1 MHAHKSYVI
10 SLSSCI
16 VNWSVRST
24 SFITIFYS
32 CIIEVFS
39 AEEGIQMV
47 YLKTSILRVKYKK
60 HASNTASL
68 NVNLYIMLNR
78 FWENLVKNLFLIKKK
93 DKPNLEENNCS
104 KLISSS
110 FNWFYVVQEI
120 YQLNSILIL
129 LNCIICKNF
138 SSTEKYHI
146 RIRTREL
153 HGQSYFITKS

>member
-1 MHAHKSYVI
+1 MQLLKSVNGTANKDVNYKWQNLYRNIITSVMWTWKLNWWIHHSQWMHAHKSYVI

-78 FWENLVKNLFLIKKK
+78 FWENLVKNLFLIKK
-93 DKPNLEENNCS
+93 
-104 KLISSS
+104 
-110 FNWFYVVQEI
+110 
-120 YQLNSILIL
+120 
-129 LNCIICKNF
+129 
-138 SSTEKYHI
+138 
-146 RIRTREL
+146 RTNP
-153 HGQSYFITKS
+153 I

>member
-1 MHAHKSYVI
+1 MAKLVQKYHHLCYVD
-10 SLSSCI
+10 LKTKLMNTFTHNECMLTK
-16 VNWSVRST
+16 VMW
-24 SFITIFYS
+24 FHCQAAIFYS

-120 YQLNSILIL
+120 YQLNSIWFYSIVLFVKISL
-129 LNCIICKNF
+129 PQKN
-138 SSTEKYHI
+138 TI
-146 RIRTREL
+146 
-153 HGQSYFITKS
+153 

>member
-16 VNWSVRST
+16 VIWSVRST

-120 YQLNSILIL
+120 YQLNSIWFYSIVLFVKISL
-129 LNCIICKNF
+129 PQKN
-138 SSTEKYHI
+138 TI
-146 RIRTREL
+146 
-153 HGQSYFITKS
+153 

>member
-1 MHAHKSYVI
+1 MGQPTKMLTTNGKTCTEISSPLLCGLENWIDEYIHSQWMHAHKSYVI

-78 FWENLVKNLFLIKKK
+78 FWENLVKNLFLIKK
-93 DKPNLEENNCS
+93 
-104 KLISSS
+104 
-110 FNWFYVVQEI
+110 
-120 YQLNSILIL
+120 
-129 LNCIICKNF
+129 
-138 SSTEKYHI
+138 
-146 RIRTREL
+146 RTNP
-153 HGQSYFITKS
+153 I